1 MTNEKDSKHR
11 GDHNRKERPVELTWV
26 AKNVVSKDDYGDDGD
41 DGDDDDE
48 AVEVVMEMVVITVQS
63 SDGGEES
70 EDDHDH
76 HAGDQVDQDLWSLSI
91 WLTIKIMIMIM

>member
-11 GDHNRKERPVELTWV
+11 GDHNRKERPVELSWV

-41 DGDDDDE
+41 DGDED
-48 AVEVVMEMVVITVQS
+48 VEVVMEVVVITVKS
-63 SDGGEES
+63 SDGGEEA

-76 HAGDQVDQDLWSLSI
+76 HAGDQVDQDLWLLSI
-91 WLTIKIMIMIM
+91 